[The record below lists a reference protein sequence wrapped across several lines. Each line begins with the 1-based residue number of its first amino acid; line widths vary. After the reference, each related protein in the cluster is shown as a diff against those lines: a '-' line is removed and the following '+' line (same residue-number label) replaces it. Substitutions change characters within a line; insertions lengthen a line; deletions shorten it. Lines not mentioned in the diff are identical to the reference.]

1 MSKVHTQN
9 HMPHA
14 KQIWFWFRP
23 PWFCYRCFF
32 RESGFLSFD
41 RLLVPFMVCGFSLP
55 SWLVS
60 LAAWEPEVLGLL
72 GCGSLRTGSRGWP
85 SPGILSL
92 KISPGA
98 PVPWQVATEP
108 LFPSWS
114 QAPQLGA
121 TLSFCVSYVMP
132 LRTILETSRP
142 ACDWSSCSLNFPRF
156 PCCLLSS
163 LLAGNIFFLINEFPG
178 QNFPSHMNFSLSQH
192 LISTPFCF
200 LIFVVL
206 HKAENF

>member
-55 SWLVS
+55 SRLVS
-60 LAAWEPEVLGLL
+60 LAAWEPEGLGLL
-72 GCGSLRTGSRGWP
+72 GRESEDREPGWP
-85 SPGILSL
+85 SPGTLSL
-92 KISPGA
+92 EISPGA
-98 PVPWQVATEP
+98 PVPWQVAAEP
-108 LFPSWS
+108 LCPSWS
-114 QAPQLGA
+114 QTGSPAA
-121 TLSFCVSYVMP
+121 ASLSFCVSYVMP
-132 LRTILETSRP
+132 LRTVLETSRP

-163 LLAGNIFFLINEFPG
+163 LLAGNIFFP
-178 QNFPSHMNFSLSQH
+178 H
-192 LISTPFCF
+192 
-200 LIFVVL
+200 
-206 HKAENF
+206 